1 MVIELRLARDEHPGW
16 DYDAAASMFV
26 RLIVTYLGWL
36 DWDSPT
42 CKWKR
47 QRPNSCDGLTP
58 L

>member
-1 MVIELRLARDEHPGW
+1 
-16 DYDAAASMFV
+16 MFV